1 MARKQARTNLP
12 VERGAFVGRVKLLE
26 EIGRSLDAGKRWV
39 TLTGPEGIG
48 KTRLAL
54 RAAAVELARFGPQ
67 GGVWLVD
74 LRGAESAL
82 GVVHALLLAL
92 GTLPEPGAGLGVEQ
106 ARLNEALRHGGATLF
121 LLDGADGCR
130 GETGFVVTELLRVVP
145 DVAFLTTARQALG
158 APQEVE
164 VKVGPL
170 KLAKQTGDARS
181 LASAEGVALFVE
193 RAAEAR
199 RGFTPTP
206 ADLQACAQIVRHLD
220 GVPQAIEIAAAR
232 TRALSPRELV
242 ERLPRKV
249 TLLEKERR
257 SALAG
262 AVAWSV
268 DLLAPWERAA
278 LAQCAVFQGGFD
290 LEAAVHV
297 LDLSDQADAPG
308 VPAALESLLE
318 KALVRVVE
326 PPRGSAHWPDDEVPL
341 EERRFDL
348 PAAVREAAE
357 GRLEP
362 GVPRDTL
369 QNRHAAHYLTVAS
382 AWAEGVDGH
391 GGMTLRRRLE
401 SDADNL
407 IAVARRALAAETQTL
422 TSITTALR
430 AALALEPVLT
440 MRGPHELFTE
450 LLDRALAPADI
461 VGVPYALR
469 ARAYEARARARRARH
484 ELKSSHE
491 DLTAA
496 LACARRAKDRLL
508 EARAIANLGTHW
520 LLVGRLDK
528 AAADYELATE
538 MLDEVG
544 DRKVTGRALG
554 FYGLLDQQRG
564 DVPAAVRRYA
574 DAIRAHRDVGDRRW
588 EGIHTGQLG
597 AAYLELGQLPDAR
610 QCLKRALA
618 IHRELQNRRNE
629 GIVYSWL
636 GDLYAA
642 EGEMEDARVAWERA
656 VHLHRQVGD
665 PRGEVLALL
674 RLAALARRN
683 RVRATSDELF
693 VRARE
698 IIDRLGDDELRDV
711 QVVLERGAVPP
722 AGARE
727 SARAAGRVVRALV

>member
-1 MARKQARTNLP
+1 MGRKLARTNLP
-12 VERGAFVGRVKLLE
+12 VERGAFVGRVKVLE
-26 EIGRSLDAGKRWV
+26 EIGRHFDGGKRLV

-54 RAAAVELARFGPQ
+54 RAAAIELSRYGQQ
-67 GGVWLVD
+67 GGVWMVD
-74 LRGAESAL
+74 LRPAESAL
-82 GVVHALLLAL
+82 GVVHAMLLAL

-106 ARLNEALRHGGATLF
+106 ARLADTLMRAGATLF
-121 LLDGADGCR
+121 LLDGADACR
-130 GETGFVVTELLRVVP
+130 SE
-145 DVAFLTTARQALG
+145 VAFVLAELMRGPVEAAFLVTTQKALG
-158 APQEVE
+158 TPLEAE

-170 KLAKQTGDARS
+170 KLAKQGGEARQI
-181 LASAEGVALFVE
+181 AAAEAVALFIE

-199 RGFTPTP
+199 RGFAPTP
-206 ADLQACAQIVRHLD
+206 ADLQACAQIVRQLD

-232 TRALSPRELV
+232 TRALAPRELV

-249 TLLEKERR
+249 ALLEKERR

-268 DLLAPWERAA
+268 DLLAPWEQAA
-278 LAQCAVFQGGFD
+278 LAQCAVFSGGFD
-290 LEAAVHV
+290 VEAAGHV
-297 LDLSDQADAPG
+297 LDLSQLADAPG

-318 KALVRVVE
+318 KALLRVIE

-348 PAAVREAAE
+348 PGAVRDAAE
-357 GRLEP
+357 GRLDPAVSREA
-362 GVPRDTL
+362 L
-369 QNRHAAHYLTVAS
+369 QNRHAAHYLTVCS

-391 GGMTLRRRLE
+391 GGMTLRRKLE
-401 SDADNL
+401 NDADNL
-407 IAVARRALAAETQTL
+407 IAVARRALAADTQTL

-430 AALALEPVLT
+430 ATLALEPVLT
-440 MRGPHELFTE
+440 MRGPHDLFTE
-450 LLDRALAPADI
+450 LLDRALGPADI
-461 VGVPYALR
+461 VGIPYALR

-484 ELKSSHE
+484 ELKGSHE

-496 LACARRAKDRLL
+496 LGCARRAKDRLL

-520 LLVGRLDK
+520 LLVGRTDK
-528 AAADYELATE
+528 AAADYEAATE
-538 MLDEVG
+538 MLDEIG

-554 FYGLLDQQRG
+554 FYGLLDHQRG
-564 DVPAAVRRYA
+564 DTPGAIRRYA

-597 AAYLELGQLPDAR
+597 AAYLEMGQLADAR

-636 GDLYAA
+636 GDLHVAD
-642 EGEMEDARVAWERA
+642 GEYDEARTAWERA
-656 VHLHRQVGD
+656 LHLHRQVGD
-665 PRGEVLALL
+665 PRGEVVALA

-683 RVRATSDELF
+683 RARSSSEELF
-693 VRARE
+693 LRAKE
-698 IIDRLGDDELRDV
+698 IAERLADDELKDMLM
-711 QVVLERGAVPP
+711 VLERGAVPP
-722 AGARE
+722 DGARE
-727 SARAAGRVVRALV
+727 LARAAGRVVRAMV

>member
-1 MARKQARTNLP
+1 MARKLARTNLP
-12 VERGAFVGRVKLLE
+12 VERGAFVGRAKLLE
-26 EIGRSLDAGKRWV
+26 EIGRHLDEGKRLL

-54 RAAAVELARFGPQ
+54 RAAGVELARYGAQ

-74 LRGAESAL
+74 VRGAESAL
-82 GVVHALLLAL
+82 GVVHAMLLAL
-92 GTLPEPGAGLGVEQ
+92 GILPEPGAGLGVEQ
-106 ARLNEALRHGGATLF
+106 ARLAEVLRGAPALL
-121 LLDGADGCR
+121 LLDAADACKS
-130 GETGFVVTELLRVVP
+130 EVGFVVGELMRVVP
-145 DVAFLTTARQALG
+145 VGAFVVTSQKALG
-158 APQEVE
+158 ANQEVE
-164 VKVGPL
+164 IKVGPL
-170 KLAKQTGDARS
+170 KLAKQSGDARS
-181 LASAEGVALFVE
+181 LAAAEAVILFVE

-232 TRALSPRELV
+232 TRALAPRELV

-278 LAQCAVFQGGFD
+278 LAQCAVFHGGFD
-290 LEAAVHV
+290 VEAASHI
-297 LDLSDQADAPG
+297 LDLSSQPDAPG

-318 KALVRVVE
+318 KALLRVVE
-326 PPRGSAHWPDDEVPL
+326 PPRGTAHWSDDEIPL

-348 PAAVREAAE
+348 PAAVHEAAE
-357 GRLEP
+357 NRLDA
-362 GVPRDTL
+362 GLPREAL
-369 QNRHAAHYLTVAS
+369 QNRHAAHYLTVCS

-401 SDADNL
+401 NDADNL
-407 IAVARRALAAETQTL
+407 IAVARRALATDTQTL

-430 AALALEPVLT
+430 ATLALEPVLT
-440 MRGPHELFTE
+440 MRGPQELFLE
-450 LLDRALAPADI
+450 LLDRSLAPADV
-461 VGVPYALR
+461 VGIPYALR
-469 ARAYEARARARRARH
+469 ARAYEARARARRSRH
-484 ELKSSHE
+484 ELKGSHA
-491 DLTAA
+491 DLAAA

-508 EARAIANLGTHW
+508 EARAVANLGTHW
-520 LLVGRLDK
+520 LLVGRIDK
-528 AAADYELATE
+528 AAADYEVATE
-538 MLDEVG
+538 LLDELG
-544 DRKVTGRALG
+544 DKKVTGRALG
-554 FYGLLDQQRG
+554 FYGLLDHHRG
-564 DVPAAVRRYA
+564 DLPAAIRRYG

-597 AAYLELGQLPDAR
+597 AAYLEVGQLADAR

-636 GDLYAA
+636 GDLHVA
-642 EGEMEDARVAWERA
+642 EGDLEEARVTWERA
-656 VHLHRQVGD
+656 LQLHRQVGD
-665 PRGEVLALL
+665 PRGETFALA
-674 RLAALARRN
+674 RLAALARRQ
-683 RVRATSDELF
+683 RARATSEELF
-693 VRARE
+693 QRARE
-698 IIDRLGDDELRDV
+698 LAERLGDEELRDV
-711 QVVLERGAVPP
+711 LMVLERGAVPP
-722 AGARE
+722 EGARE